1 MRTKPPHTRRVF
13 MQQRRGRMTAWSPLE
28 DQCSR
33 GAGDLDR
40 EPQFTLR
47 PALT

>member
-28 DQCSR
+28 DQCSV
-33 GAGDLDR
+33 
-40 EPQFTLR
+40 
-47 PALT
+47 ALVISIENPNSLFAPH